1 MNNNISVI
9 QFELDPERPPDNR
22 ELVHRI
28 IINLKLNIFHEV
40 TNIQP
45 LALQRYPSRCMPA
58 ILLTNDQANKN

>member
-40 TNIQP
+40 TKIQP
-45 LALQRYPSRCMPA
+45 LALQRYPSRYMPA